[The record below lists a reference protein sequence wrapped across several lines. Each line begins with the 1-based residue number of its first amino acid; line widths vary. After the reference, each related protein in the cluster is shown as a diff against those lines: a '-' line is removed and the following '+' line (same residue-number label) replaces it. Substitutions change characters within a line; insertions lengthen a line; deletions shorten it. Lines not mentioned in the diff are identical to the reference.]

1 MNELTLPMLNLQSLP
16 HHTPEMGLP
25 ILQTN
30 NQSCCYIF
38 WLPYENNTIV
48 CFDLFSSQVA
58 NQILKKLDCYYAVSQ
73 NIASENHIF
82 LYQAI
87 STLNIFHKNR
97 EIFIL
102 MMKKKPTA
110 RLTLLQEATEDPN

>member
-1 MNELTLPMLNLQSLP
+1 
-16 HHTPEMGLP
+16 MGLP

-30 NQSCCYIF
+30 HQSCCYIF

-48 CFDLFSSQVA
+48 CFVLFSSQVA
-58 NQILKKLDCYYAVSQ
+58 NQLLNKLDCYYAVSL

-82 LYQAI
+82 LYQAT

-97 EIFIL
+97 EISIL
-102 MMKKKPTA
+102 MHKKPTA
-110 RLTLLQEATEDPN
+110 KLTLLQEATEDPN